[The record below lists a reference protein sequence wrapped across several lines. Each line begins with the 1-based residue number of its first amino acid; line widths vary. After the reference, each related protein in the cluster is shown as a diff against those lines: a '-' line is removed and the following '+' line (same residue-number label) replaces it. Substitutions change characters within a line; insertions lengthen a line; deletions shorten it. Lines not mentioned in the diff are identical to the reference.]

1 MALHGPEDLD
11 VAKTHN
17 NMGVVYEAQGKYE
30 EALEAYSKSLHIKI
44 KVVGQDS
51 PHVAD
56 TKYNIA
62 GIHKERGEK
71 VAAKKFYLEC
81 ETIYAKVYGPD
92 HSETTDAAQ
101 KARDCA

>member
-1 MALHGPEDLD
+1 MCCA
-11 VAKTHN
+11 
-17 NMGVVYEAQGKYE
+17 
-30 EALEAYSKSLHIKI
+30 
-44 KVVGQDS
+44 DS
-51 PHVAD
+51 PLVAD

-62 GIHKERGEK
+62 GIHEERGEK
-71 VAAKKFYLEC
+71 EAAKKLYLEC

>member
-1 MALHGPEDLD
+1 MSHVL
-11 VAKTHN
+11 V
-17 NMGVVYEAQGKYE
+17 Q
-30 EALEAYSKSLHIKI
+30 YSRTLRIHLRCSARTIPLF
-44 KVVGQDS
+44 
-51 PHVAD
+51 AD

-62 GIHKERGEK
+62 FVHKKRGEK
-71 VAAKKFYLEC
+71 EAAKKLYLEC